1 MACALTLLRL
11 NSLFVMIQN
20 LGATRVD
27 GGSPALDA
35 TTNDNLTEDFEDHP
49 ANDGDD
55 ESGSHCR
62 CISGIEAIVEE
73 HASLRGLVR
82 KLAHSFRL
90 FLVVSSLGC
99 LGESFAFC
107 FHVAVG
113 DSSNGGIRV
122 THVEPTRGSERAE
135 TRAAHVGS
143 RFEPSSRDARDAPD
157 AKNGSLPVRETRSD
171 NELPVTF
178 E

>member
-27 GGSPALDA
+27 GGSNDIDA
-35 TTNDNLTEDFEDHP
+35 TNDNSTEEDFMDHT

-73 HASLRGLVR
+73 HASLRGEFISIPVR
-82 KLAHSFRL
+82 AIRL
-90 FLVVSSLGC
+90 TS
-99 LGESFAFC
+99 C
-107 FHVAVG
+107 FGH
-113 DSSNGGIRV
+113 R
-122 THVEPTRGSERAE
+122 
-135 TRAAHVGS
+135 VGS
-143 RFEPSSRDARDAPD
+143 QVGALVSGIFGGTFILTLVWAIRD
-157 AKNGSLPVRETRSD
+157 
-171 NELPVTF
+171 
-178 E
+178 

>member
-27 GGSPALDA
+27 GGSSALDA

-73 HASLRGLVR
+73 HASLRGEFISIPVR
-82 KLAHSFRL
+82 AIRL
-90 FLVVSSLGC
+90 TS
-99 LGESFAFC
+99 C
-107 FHVAVG
+107 FGHRVG
-113 DSSNGGIRV
+113 SQVG
-122 THVEPTRGSERAE
+122 
-135 TRAAHVGS
+135 AHVSALFGGFLAWVP
-143 RFEPSSRDARDAPD
+143 RGEFRVL
-157 AKNGSLPVRETRSD
+157 LPRGGR
-171 NELPVTF
+171 
-178 E
+178 

>member
-27 GGSPALDA
+27 GGSSALDA

-73 HASLRGLVR
+73 HASLRGEFISIPVR
-82 KLAHSFRL
+82 AIRL
-90 FLVVSSLGC
+90 TS
-99 LGESFAFC
+99 C
-107 FHVAVG
+107 FVY
-113 DSSNGGIRV
+113 NR
-122 THVEPTRGSERAE
+122 
-135 TRAAHVGS
+135 VGS
-143 RFEPSSRDARDAPD
+143 QVGALVSALF
-157 AKNGSLPVRETRSD
+157 GGTFILT
-171 NELPVTF
+171 LVTLMGN
-178 E
+178 

>member
-27 GGSPALDA
+27 GGSSALDA

-90 FLVVSSLGC
+90 FLVVRL
-99 LGESFAFC
+99 F
-107 FHVAVG
+107 
-113 DSSNGGIRV
+113 
-122 THVEPTRGSERAE
+122 
-135 TRAAHVGS
+135 
-143 RFEPSSRDARDAPD
+143 
-157 AKNGSLPVRETRSD
+157 
-171 NELPVTF
+171 
-178 E
+178 

>member
-27 GGSPALDA
+27 GGSPALDE
-35 TTNDNLTEDFEDHP
+35 TNDNSTEDDFEDHP

-73 HASLRGLVR
+73 HASLRGEFISIIVW
-82 KLAHSFRL
+82 A
-90 FLVVSSLGC
+90 G
-99 LGESFAFC
+99 
-107 FHVAVG
+107 
-113 DSSNGGIRV
+113 N
-122 THVEPTRGSERAE
+122 
-135 TRAAHVGS
+135 
-143 RFEPSSRDARDAPD
+143 
-157 AKNGSLPVRETRSD
+157 
-171 NELPVTF
+171 
-178 E
+178 

>member
-27 GGSPALDA
+27 SSGSSALDA
-35 TTNDNLTEDFEDHP
+35 TMNDNSTEDDFTDHP

-62 CISGIEAIVEE
+62 CISGSEAIVEE

-90 FLVVSSLGC
+90 FLVVRL
-99 LGESFAFC
+99 F
-107 FHVAVG
+107 
-113 DSSNGGIRV
+113 
-122 THVEPTRGSERAE
+122 
-135 TRAAHVGS
+135 
-143 RFEPSSRDARDAPD
+143 
-157 AKNGSLPVRETRSD
+157 
-171 NELPVTF
+171 
-178 E
+178 

>member
-27 GGSPALDA
+27 SSGSSALDA
-35 TTNDNLTEDFEDHP
+35 TMNDNSTEDDFTDHP

-73 HASLRGLVR
+73 HASLRGEFI
-82 KLAHSFRL
+82 S
-90 FLVVSSLGC
+90 
-99 LGESFAFC
+99 
-107 FHVAVG
+107 
-113 DSSNGGIRV
+113 I
-122 THVEPTRGSERAE
+122 
-135 TRAAHVGS
+135 
-143 RFEPSSRDARDAPD
+143 
-157 AKNGSLPVRETRSD
+157 PVRAIRMTSCFVNRVGPQVGALVS
-171 NELPVTF
+171 VFFGGTF
-178 E
+178 ISTLVLVWAI